1 MPARHGRND
10 TRATSSSSPTST
22 PDPTKSSPD
31 RGERGFGTRAA
42 RVGEGGAPVGSA
54 RPLAEPI
61 YQTTVWGF
69 DDLAAVDD
77 WYEGRS
83 SDTFLYYRNGNPN
96 TVDLERAVA
105 DLEGAEAGV
114 AAASGMAAI
123 AGALLAALE
132 AGDHVVAD
140 RNVYGGTVVLLRSEL
155 ARLGIESD
163 LVESTDLDA
172 VAAAMRPNTKVLHVE
187 SLSNPLLRCPDLPA
201 LAEIAHARGAL
212 FSVDNTFASP
222 ALLRPIEHGADVV
235 THSLAKYLGGHS
247 VAAGGVA
254 VGRRE
259 LIARARDRL
268 TRLGGTIGALDAWLS
283 VQGIKTL
290 GLRMRAHAEN
300 GLAIGQALEAR
311 EEVARVYYPGLRSH
325 PDHAT
330 AERYFRAGYGGM
342 LSFDVGSAA
351 AARAFLG
358 EIGRAGIP
366 FSPSLADV
374 RTTVS
379 YPAGTSHRML
389 SAAERGAI
397 GVTDG
402 LIRLSVGIEER
413 SDILADLERAVAAA
427 KAGVK

>member
-1 MPARHGRND
+1 MDR
-10 TRATSSSSPTST
+10 TERA
-22 PDPTKSSPD
+22 
-31 RGERGFGTRAA
+31 FGTRAA
-42 RVGEGGAPVGSA
+42 RVGEGRAPVGSA
-54 RPLAEPI
+54 RPLAEAI

-69 DDLAAVDD
+69 DDLEAVDD

-83 SDTFLYYRNGNPN
+83 TDTFLYYRNGNPN
-96 TVDLERAVA
+96 TVALEEAVA

-123 AGALLAALE
+123 AGALLAVLE

-140 RNVYGGTVVLLRSEL
+140 RNVYGGTVVLLRTEL
-155 ARLGIESD
+155 ARLGIEST
-163 LVESTDLDA
+163 LVESTDPAA
-172 VAAAMRPNTKVLHVE
+172 VEAAMRPNTKVLHVE
-187 SLSNPLLRCPDLPA
+187 SLSNPLLRCPDLGA
-201 LAEIAHARGAL
+201 LAAIAHARGAV

-222 ALLRPIEHGADVV
+222 ALLRPVEHGADVV

-247 VAAGGVA
+247 VAVGGVA
-254 VGRRE
+254 VGRRD
-259 LIARARDRL
+259 LVARARDRL
-268 TRLGGTIGALDAWLS
+268 SRLGGTIGALDAWLS

-300 GLAIGQALEAR
+300 GLTVGRALESWTGASGAPSG
-311 EEVARVYYPGLRSH
+311 VTRVYYPGLASH
-325 PDHAT
+325 PDHAV
-330 AERYFRAGYGGM
+330 AARLFARGHGGM

-389 SAAERGAI
+389 SPDERRAI

-402 LIRLSVGIEER
+402 LIRLSVGIEEP

>member
-1 MPARHGRND
+1 MEGDVRAFETWTARI
-10 TRATSSSSPTST
+10 
-22 PDPTKSSPD
+22 
-31 RGERGFGTRAA
+31 
-42 RVGEGGAPVGSA
+42 GEGSAPVGSA

-83 SDTFLYYRNGNPN
+83 PDTFLYYRNGNPN
-96 TVDLERAVA
+96 TVGLERAVA

-123 AGALLAALE
+123 AGALLAVLE

-140 RNVYGGTVVLLRSEL
+140 RNVYGGTVVLLRTEL
-155 ARLGIESD
+155 ARLGIEST
-163 LVESTDLDA
+163 LVESTDLGA
-172 VAAAMRPNTKVLHVE
+172 VEAAMRPNTKVLHVE
-187 SLSNPLLRCPDLPA
+187 SLSNPLLRCPDLAA
-201 LAEIAHARGAL
+201 LAALARAGGAV

-247 VAAGGVA
+247 VAVGGVA
-254 VGRRE
+254 VGRSD

-268 TRLGGTIGALDAWLS
+268 TRIGGTIGALDAWLS

-300 GLAIGQALEAR
+300 GLTVGRTLESWPDVR
-311 EEVARVYYPGLRSH
+311 RVYYPGLASH
-325 PDHAT
+325 PDHPVA
-330 AERYFRAGYGGM
+330 ARQFGDGYGGM

-389 SAAERGAI
+389 SAQERAAI

-402 LIRLSVGIEER
+402 LIRLSVGIEAP

>member
-1 MPARHGRND
+1 MEGDGR
-10 TRATSSSSPTST
+10 AF
-22 PDPTKSSPD
+22 
-31 RGERGFGTRAA
+31 ETRAA
-42 RVGEGGAPVGSA
+42 RVGEGSAPVGRA

-123 AGALLAALE
+123 AGALLASLAT
-132 AGDHVVAD
+132 GDHIVAD
-140 RNVYGGTVVLLRSEL
+140 RNVYGGTVVLLRVEL
-155 ARLGIESD
+155 ARLGIESS
-163 LVESTDLDA
+163 LVESTDLEA
-172 VAAAMRPNTKVLHVE
+172 VAAAWRPNTKVLHVE
-187 SLSNPLLRCPDLPA
+187 SLSNPLLRCPDLDA
-201 LAEIAHARGAL
+201 LADLAHARGAV

-247 VAAGGVA
+247 VAVGGVA
-254 VGRRE
+254 VGRRD
-259 LIARARDRL
+259 LVASTRDRL
-268 TRLGGTIGALDAWLS
+268 TRIGGTIGALDAWLS

-300 GLAIGQALEAR
+300 GLAVGRALESWHAGGGTGR
-311 EEVARVYYPGLRSH
+311 PLGEGGVTRVYYPGLASH
-325 PDHAT
+325 PDHAV
-330 AERYFRAGYGGM
+330 ASRLFREGYGGM
-342 LSFDVGSAA
+342 LSFDLGSAA

-379 YPAGTSHRML
+379 YPAGTSHRAL
-389 SAAERGAI
+389 SAEERQAI
-397 GVTDG
+397 GVTGG
-402 LIRLSVGIEER
+402 LIRLSVGIEAP
-413 SDILADLERAVAAA
+413 SDILADLEHAVAAA
-427 KAGVK
+427 KAGVT